1 VWSIGLDGGGF
12 LWHAPPQVMSSKWT
26 DRAIIKNALQMMD
39 GVAVPDRH
47 TLFAAI
53 FAVADHR

>member
-1 VWSIGLDGGGF
+1 
-12 LWHAPPQVMSSKWT
+12 MSSKWT

-39 GVAVPDRH
+39 GLAVPDRH

-53 FAVADHR
+53 FAVGDHRCGWRRTGPLWHWPASSPLE